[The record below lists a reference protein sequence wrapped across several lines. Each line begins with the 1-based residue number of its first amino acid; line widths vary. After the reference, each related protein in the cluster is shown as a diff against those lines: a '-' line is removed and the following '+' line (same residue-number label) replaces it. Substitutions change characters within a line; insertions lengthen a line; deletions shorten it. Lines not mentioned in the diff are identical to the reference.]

1 MKTSDKGIDLIKRFE
16 GYEEKAYRCP
26 AGVLTIGYGHTG
38 GVYEGQVCTREQAER
53 WLREDLRSA
62 ENAVNALEP
71 ARPLRQCEF
80 DALVSFVYNLGQ
92 GNFRDSTL
100 RRKVLAN
107 PDNPTIRDEFRRWVY
122 ADGRMLPGLVARR
135 EAEADLYFSDM

>member
-71 ARPLRQCEF
+71 VRPLRQYEF
-80 DALVSFVYNLGQ
+80 DALVSFVYNIGT
-92 GNFRDSTL
+92 GRFFNSTL

-107 PDNPTIRDEFRRWVY
+107 PDNPTIRDELENWVY
-122 ADGRMLPGLVARR
+122 SDGRILPGLVARR

>member
-1 MKTSDKGIDLIKRFE
+1 METSDRGIELVKRFE

-80 DALVSFVYNLGQ
+80 DALVSFAFNVGISAFQN
-92 GNFRDSTL
+92 STL
-100 RRKVLAN
+100 LKLVKQGACEA
-107 PDNPTIRDEFRRWVY
+107 DIRAEFGKWIHS
-122 ADGRMLPGLVARR
+122 GGKQLPGLVRR
-135 EAEADLYFSDM
+135 RNAEADMYFSQP

>member
-1 MKTSDKGIDLIKRFE
+1 METSDRGIALIKEHE
-16 GYEEKAYRCP
+16 GYRDTAYLCP
-26 AGVLTIGYGHTG
+26 AGEWSIGYGHTS
-38 GVYEGQVCTREQAER
+38 GVKEGQRCTRDDAER
-53 WLREDLRSA
+53 WLRQDVTSA
-62 ENAVNALEP
+62 EREVSFQTQGVE
-71 ARPLRQCEF
+71 LRQCQY

-107 PDNPTIRDEFRRWVY
+107 PDNPTIRDEFGRWVY